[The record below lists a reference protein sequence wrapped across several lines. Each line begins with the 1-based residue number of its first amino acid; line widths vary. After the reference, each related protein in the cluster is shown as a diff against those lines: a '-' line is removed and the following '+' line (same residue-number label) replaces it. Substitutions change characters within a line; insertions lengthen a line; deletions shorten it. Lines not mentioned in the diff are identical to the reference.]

1 MCFLKDLLCSL
12 NFAFF
17 FVFFMFFG
25 NKTLKKKNNPETK
38 HDFSI
43 SLVLHVFE
51 NIKQFSKTVNK
62 QALYNS
68 LKTKVISMIS
78 PFKSLSLNCE
88 KSQSH
93 SHLLVTIYIDYRCSS
108 LSIILRSIY
117 FVDHSCKFSIYQELQ
132 RPIWL
137 MLLRTIFENT
147 KNTKK
152 VFSETLLFYLNL
164 VFFVFFRKKKNKET
178 GNQTCL

>member
-1 MCFLKDLLCSL
+1 
-12 NFAFF
+12 
-17 FVFFMFFG
+17 MFFRK
-25 NKTLKKKNNPETK
+25 KTLKKKQSGTK

-51 NIKQFSKTVNK
+51 NIKQFSKTVYK

-68 LKTKVISMIS
+68 LKTQVITMIS
-78 PFKSLSLNCE
+78 LFKSLFLNCE

-117 FVDHSCKFSIYQELQ
+117 FVNHSSKFSI
-132 RPIWL
+132 
-137 MLLRTIFENT
+137 
-147 KNTKK
+147 
-152 VFSETLLFYLNL
+152 
-164 VFFVFFRKKKNKET
+164 
-178 GNQTCL
+178 